1 MIITGPW
8 DLSGLTDVTYGV
20 QVLPGFDGDH
30 QTIAGPDM
38 WCVFDHGDVR
48 REAALEF
55 LTWYTAAEQIRTDTL
70 ATGHLPVRTSVLE
83 EPGLT
88 DELEASFPGVG
99 VFAENVANVQQA
111 RPVTATYP
119 QISVAMGEAIV
130 AALLGEKTSQQAL
143 DDAAAEVNDILALPA

>member
-1 MIITGPW
+1 
-8 DLSGLTDVTYGV
+8 
-20 QVLPGFDGDH
+20 
-30 QTIAGPDM
+30 
-38 WCVFDHGDVR
+38 
-48 REAALEF
+48 
-55 LTWYTAAEQIRTDTL
+55 
-70 ATGHLPVRTSVLE
+70 
-83 EPGLT
+83 
-88 DELEASFPGVG
+88 